1 MAADKGRS
9 LVVRCLVYPSEN
21 DNKRGYFA
29 ICLDFNLFT
38 WRPTL
43 NGAKKSLENAIE
55 GYLQTVY
62 ETSTAEEIEKKGLYR
77 LAYQPA
83 PFFPY
88 FAQYHVATLSE
99 ITKLRILNNSTF
111 QQTYPLPA

>member
-1 MAADKGRS
+1 MAGNKERS

-21 DNKRGYFA
+21 NNKQGYFA

-62 ETSTAEEIEKKGLYR
+62 QTSTAEDLEKNGLYR

-88 FAQYHVATLSE
+88 FANYYSGLFTAL
-99 ITKLRILNNSTF
+99 TKPSSPNKFTF